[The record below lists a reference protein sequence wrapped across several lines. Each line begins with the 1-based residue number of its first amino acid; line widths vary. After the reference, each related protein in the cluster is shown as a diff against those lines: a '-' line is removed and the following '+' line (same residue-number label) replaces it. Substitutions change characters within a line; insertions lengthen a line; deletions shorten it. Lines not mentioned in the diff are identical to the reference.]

1 MSQTFSEAP
10 LDANWDTGGTPDT
23 WDRTDEVS
31 ETPLGTLT
39 DSPGAGHGNNTDN
52 FARFGP
58 VDLSG
63 DSGCHLR
70 YELDLDLPDP
80 DDQLLVQVSDDN
92 LTYVTVD
99 NWTGVGGPTSLTPF
113 IPSVSNAATA
123 YVRFKLVTD
132 SGGPGGDGVHLDD
145 VRIRCPSTGYRYLQG
160 TSMAAP
166 HVSGAAALLL
176 DHNPAATVAELRE
189 WLLDGVDLKT
199 SLEGKVAANGRLNLA
214 RSLAG
219 AGGADIHRPQTTI
232 VAGPAASSKST
243 STTFSFAADEPAS
256 FSCSLNG
263 AAFSFCASPKPL
275 AGLAVGQ
282 HSFRVKAT
290 DTAGN
295 DDATPAAYAFTVEQ
309 AGGSNCKKLR
319 RKLKQAK
326 SAKQERNLR
335 KKIKKRCKKLRP

>member
-1 MSQTFSEAP
+1 
-10 LDANWDTGGTPDT
+10 
-23 WDRTDEVS
+23 
-31 ETPLGTLT
+31 
-39 DSPGAGHGNNTDN
+39 
-52 FARFGP
+52 
-58 VDLSG
+58 
-63 DSGCHLR
+63 
-70 YELDLDLPDP
+70 
-80 DDQLLVQVSDDN
+80 
-92 LTYVTVD
+92 
-99 NWTGVGGPTSLTPF
+99 
-113 IPSVSNAATA
+113 
-123 YVRFKLVTD
+123 
-132 SGGPGGDGVHLDD
+132 
-145 VRIRCPSTGYRYLQG
+145 
-160 TSMAAP
+160 MAAP

-189 WLLDGVDLKT
+189 WLLDGVDLKS

-219 AGGADIHRPQTTI
+219 AGGADIHRPETTI
-232 VAGPAASSKST
+232 VAGPAASSKSS

-256 FSCSLNG
+256 FFSCSLNG

-290 DTAGN
+290 DIAGN

-309 AGGSNCKKLR
+309 PGGSNKCKKLR

-335 KKIKKRCKKLRP
+335 KKIKKRCKKLSL